1 MNTLYTK
8 NTSIY
13 EDFPLTHVEWH
24 IRQQGLGDMI
34 ISKYVYPFSFGL
46 PNTSCP
52 GSATR
57 RHSESTPMDRFLS
70 NVSSTIRP
78 STYVQHTSNS
88 LLYCR
93 WSPPTSATSR
103 TITGRLLYWWIN
115 LQMVITR
122 RGIHH
127 SHARCRGEVIV
138 TQLYLSTSVQWTSFM
153 AVSGC
158 CGLLGNYSH
167 VRRWTTYESLG
178 NSPLGSLKTFCMCCG
193 MELPSRR
200 QYSASF
206 YGRWSQT
213 ARKSWRFSFSWA

>member
-1 MNTLYTK
+1 MLFLNDPTIEIIQPEIKPFPQKTFVELVTTEKVSPPARFRSSRSCNELGSLKRVYMDVAPFFGKGTVRRSAYNDKLLKYAVTGAVKIQSVLQSRRISSATISSKAVMNTLYTK

-93 WSPPTSATSR
+93 
-103 TITGRLLYWWIN
+103 
-115 LQMVITR
+115 
-122 RGIHH
+122 
-127 SHARCRGEVIV
+127 
-138 TQLYLSTSVQWTSFM
+138 
-153 AVSGC
+153 
-158 CGLLGNYSH
+158 
-167 VRRWTTYESLG
+167 
-178 NSPLGSLKTFCMCCG
+178 
-193 MELPSRR
+193 
-200 QYSASF
+200 
-206 YGRWSQT
+206 
-213 ARKSWRFSFSWA
+213 